1 LQRSSNTS
9 IFEEGFK
16 LCFLIGSGFNS
27 LLLCFPCS
35 EFLPFLLATRI
46 FLVRS
51 FTPRPLSP
59 QQRYALLKRTFDLCF
74 SFLVVVLLLSWLVP
88 VLGLLLKLESR
99 GPVFFKQLRTGKNGQ
114 PFYCLK
120 FRSMRL
126 NAEADARQACRGDS
140 RITRIGAFI
149 RKTSIDELPQFI
161 NVLRGDMSVVGPRP
175 HMLQHTQ
182 DYAQRIANFME
193 RHTVTPGITGWA
205 QIKGYRGET
214 RELQAMEQRVEADI
228 WYLTHSSLRLDVQI
242 VGLTVLQAIRGHQN
256 AC

>member
-1 LQRSSNTS
+1 MIRL
-9 IFEEGFK
+9 
-16 LCFLIGSGFNS
+16 
-27 LLLCFPCS
+27 
-35 EFLPFLLATRI
+35 
-46 FLVRS
+46 
-51 FTPRPLSP
+51 FTPRPLSTA
-59 QQRYALLKRTFDLCF
+59 QQYILLKRTFDLVF

-99 GPVFFKQLRTGKNGQ
+99 GPVFFKQLRTGKDGK

-126 NAEADARQACRGDS
+126 NRDADARQASRGDN

-175 HMLQHTQ
+175 HMLQHTA
-182 DYAQRIANFME
+182 DYAQRISNFME

-214 RELQAMEQRVEADI
+214 RELQAMEQRVQADI
-228 WYLTHSSLRLDVQI
+228 WYMRNSSLLLDVRI
-242 VGLTVLQAIRGHQN
+242 VGLTILQTLRGHKN
-256 AC
+256 AF

>member
-1 LQRSSNTS
+1 M
-9 IFEEGFK
+9 I
-16 LCFLIGSGFNS
+16 
-27 LLLCFPCS
+27 
-35 EFLPFLLATRI
+35 RI
-46 FLVRS
+46 
-51 FTPRPLSP
+51 FTPRLLPS
-59 QQRYALLKRTFDLCF
+59 RKALLKRAFDLVF

-99 GPVFFKQLRTGKNGQ
+99 GPVFFKQLRTGKNGK

-126 NAEADARQACRGDS
+126 NSDADARQASRGDS

-182 DYAQRIANFME
+182 DYAQRIANFMD
-193 RHTVTPGITGWA
+193 RHAVTPGITGWA

-214 RELQAMEQRVEADI
+214 RELQAMEQRVQADI
-228 WYLTHSSLRLDVQI
+228 WYLRNSSFRLDVRI
-242 VGLTVLQAIRGHQN
+242 VGLTILQAIRGDEN
-256 AC
+256 AF